1 MSNECGVRSLREAA
15 QPAAFGFCRPPSGK
29 RHSARRVGGAFTL
42 VEMLVVMGIMA
53 ILLALLGPSLQ
64 GLMGTSGR
72 RGGMNTA
79 AAVFEQ
85 ARLAAIENGVTA
97 YVGFPNEANNKTNGF
112 SHMIVFRDPDP
123 NKQPPETGPVAVT
136 RWQRLPSGVFY
147 ELSPALSGALSNRS
161 LPQRTL
167 PRLGGSEDLTRISAL
182 AFNRFGQL
190 QGVNNEVSLF
200 VGDKIDPLKEKE
212 WRASASNYFELRVQP
227 LTGRVVVDDASAP
240 DQ

>member
-1 MSNECGVRSLREAA
+1 MSVERGAWGGKRGAKLVRSAA
-15 QPAAFGFCRPPSGK
+15 
-29 RHSARRVGGAFTL
+29 AFTL
-42 VEMLVVMGIMA
+42 IEMLVVIGIIA
-53 ILLALLGPSLQ
+53 ILLGLLGPALQ

-97 YVGFPNEANNKTNGF
+97 YVGLPSGANNKTNGF
-112 SHMIVFRDPDP
+112 SHLIVFRDPDP
-123 NKQPPETGPVAVT
+123 NKQPPETAPVAVT

-167 PRLGGSEDLTRISAL
+167 PRLGGSEDLTTIAAL
-182 AFNRFGQL
+182 AFNRFGHL
-190 QGVNNEVSLF
+190 QGVNSEVSLF
-200 VGDKIDPLKEKE
+200 IGDKIDPTKNGE
-212 WRASASNYFELRVQP
+212 WLRSASNYFELRVQP
-227 LTGRVVVDDASAP
+227 LTGRVVIDDASDP
-240 DQ
+240 IQ